1 MKAIVYS
8 APGDTDVI
16 QLRDAPAPVAG
27 PRQIRVRVHAAGLN
41 RADILQ
47 RKGRYP
53 APPGWP
59 ADIPGLEYAG
69 EVESLG
75 DGATRWRQGDR
86 VMGLVGGGAHAE
98 FVVVH
103 EDEAIGIPAH
113 LSYSEAAAIPEAF
126 LTAWD
131 ALVTR
136 GRLQPGERVL
146 IHAVGSGVGTA
157 AVQLAKRIGAVTV
170 GTSRSAEKLAR
181 AIALGLDEGIDTSS
195 AGVPARAAFNV
206 ILDVLGGPA
215 FAANLEALAPRG
227 RLVMLGFLQGPK
239 ADLSLEPI
247 LRKRL
252 EIIGSVMRTRVL
264 EERVPLVREFSARVL
279 PMFEPDAASGRP
291 QGSPVL
297 RLGPLRPILGAVYP
311 MHDIAA
317 AHAAMERDE
326 NFGKLVLV
334 M

>member
-1 MKAIVYS
+1 MHAITYT
-8 APGDTDVI
+8 PTGDI
-16 QLRDAPAPVAG
+16 QLRDVPTPEPG
-27 PRQIRVRVHAAGLN
+27 PSQIRVRVRAGALN

-69 EVESLG
+69 DVETPG
-75 DGATRWRQGDR
+75 PGVTRWKPGDR

-98 FVVVH
+98 YVAVH
-103 EDEAIGIPAH
+103 QDETMAVPPGM
-113 LSYSEAAAIPEAF
+113 SFTDAAAIPEAF

-157 AVQLAKRIGAVTV
+157 AVQLAKRLGAVTI
-170 GTSRSAEKLAR
+170 GTSRSPDKLAKAR
-181 AIALGLDEGIDTSS
+181 ALGLDEAIETG
-195 AGVPARAAFNV
+195 ARDFREQLRAPVHV
-206 ILDVLGGPA
+206 ILDVLGGAA
-215 FAANLEALAPRG
+215 FAANLDALAPRG
-227 RLVMLGFLQGPK
+227 RLVLLGFLQGSQ
-239 ADLSLEPI
+239 AAVSLEPI

-252 EIIGSVMRTRVL
+252 EVIGSVMRTRGL
-264 EERVPLVREFSARVL
+264 EERIALVAGFGRDVL
-279 PMFEPDAASGRP
+279 PGFASG
-291 QGSPVL
+291 G
-297 RLGPLRPILGAVYP
+297 LRPVVGAT
-311 MHDIAA
+311 HAFTDIAN

-326 NFGKLVLV
+326 NFGKIVLTWG
-334 M
+334 